1 MSQYMRKHQSFSPP
15 SSTLDGNNMPYELAH
30 HGTTGPVT
38 TSFNDHLLPVETAT
52 IAALDAAAGY
62 AAKPVDPWS
71 GDHLGF
77 FNTLGCVA
85 RDGEHKG
92 RRSYAARGYLEP
104 NRSRPNLKV
113 LCSALVDKIHLSS
126 ASPPRAASLT
136 FSHPASSS
144 PLTVSV
150 RKEIILCAGAIHSPP
165 ILERSGIGSPETLS
179 AAGIPVLVPLPG
191 VGNLLQDHVTSFV
204 RYELKPGVETMDDLK
219 SSSALAAAAAEL
231 ESTGGGLLTRI
242 QSCQGFAAFAALSPD
257 SVTKVAESVRGGVT
271 EKGEVGEFLSKQLG
285 LVAKHVEDPKSATI
299 QIIVF
304 PVTAD
309 FERGIEDQSAF
320 FTRALERGE
329 GGGLTFAVIVSYPAS
344 RGSVHIKDSGEF
356 E

>member
-1 MSQYMRKHQSFSPP
+1 
-15 SSTLDGNNMPYELAH
+15 MPYELAH
-30 HGTTGPVT
+30 HGTTGPVN

-52 IAALDAAAGY
+52 IAALDSAAGY

-77 FNTLGCVA
+77 FNTLGCVT
-85 RDGEHKG
+85 REGEHKG
-92 RRSYAARGYLEP
+92 KRSYAARGYLEP

-113 LCSALVDKIHLSS
+113 LCNALVDKIQLSS
-126 ASPPRAASLT
+126 SSPPRASSLT
-136 FSHPASSS
+136 FTHSSS
-144 PLTVSV
+144 SSLFTLSV
-150 RKEIILCAGAIHSPP
+150 RKEIILSAGAIHTPT

-191 VGNLLQDHVTSFV
+191 VGNLLQDHVASFV

-219 SSSALAAAAAEL
+219 SQAALAAAATEL

-242 QSCQGFAAFAALSPD
+242 QSCQGFAAFAALSPE
-257 SVTKVAESVRGGVT
+257 SVKKVSESVRSNG
-271 EKGEVGEFLSKQLG
+271 EENGEVGKFLSKQLE
-285 LVAKHVEDPKSATI
+285 LVAKHVEDPKSASV

-309 FERGIEDQSAF
+309 FERGIGDQSAF

-344 RGSVHIKDSGEF
+344 RGSVHIKDSGKF
-356 E
+356 AIISIT

>member
-1 MSQYMRKHQSFSPP
+1 
-15 SSTLDGNNMPYELAH
+15 MPYELAH
-30 HGTTGPVT
+30 HGTTGPVN

-62 AAKPVDPWS
+62 AAKPADPWS

-85 RDGEHKG
+85 REGEQKG
-92 RRSYAARGYLEP
+92 KRSYSARGYLEP

-113 LCSALVDKIHLSS
+113 LCNALVNKIQLSS
-126 ASPPRAASLT
+126 TSPPRATSVE
-136 FSHPASSS
+136 FSHSASSS
-144 PLTVSV
+144 PFTISV
-150 RKEIILCAGAIHSPP
+150 RKEIILSAGAVHTPP
-165 ILERSGIGSPETLS
+165 ILERSGIGSPDTLS
-179 AAGIPVLVPLPG
+179 AAGIPVLLPLPG
-191 VGNLLQDHVTSFV
+191 VGNLLQDHVASFV

-242 QSCQGFAAFAALSPD
+242 QSCQGFAAFAALDPKN
-257 SVTKVAESVRGGVT
+257 VKKVAESVRGGVK
-271 EKGEVGEFLSKQLG
+271 EMGEVGEFLSKQLS
-285 LVAKHVEDPKSATI
+285 LVAKHVEDPNSASV

-320 FTRALERGE
+320 FTRALQRGE

-344 RGSVHIKDSGEF
+344 RGSVHVKDTSKLT
-356 E
+356 